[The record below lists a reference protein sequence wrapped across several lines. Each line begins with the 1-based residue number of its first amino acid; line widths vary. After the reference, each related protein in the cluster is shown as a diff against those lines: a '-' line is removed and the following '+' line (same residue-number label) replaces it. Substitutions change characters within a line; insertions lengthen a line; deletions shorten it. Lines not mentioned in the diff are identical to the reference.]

1 MPFRA
6 ILKEIRSQKPLV
18 HCISNIVTAN
28 DCANLLLAIGAS
40 PMMAQAPEEMEE
52 ITAISSST
60 VLNTGTPD
68 AARFDACEICGV
80 HANRMHR
87 PVVLDPVG
95 VGASSWRLTN
105 VQRLLTAFTPDLVRV
120 NLSEARSL
128 LGLCGQE
135 RGVDSAAVSDAED
148 PERCAL
154 ALARRLGCAV
164 LLSGATDIATDGS
177 MILRISGGS
186 PRVTAVTGSG
196 CMLSAL
202 CGAFLAVSDD
212 PLHAAAAASRFWK
225 SCSEQA
231 ASRCADAGMG
241 AFHMAL
247 IDVAS
252 LLR

>member
-1 MPFRA
+1 MPFHA
-6 ILKEIRSQKPLV
+6 ILEEIRRDKPLV

-68 AARFDACEICGV
+68 VERFAACEICGV
-80 HANRMHR
+80 QANRLHR

-95 VGASSWRLTN
+95 VGASSWRLAN
-105 VQRLLTAFTPDLVRV
+105 VQHLLTAFVPDLVRV

-128 LGLCGQE
+128 LGLRGQE

-148 PERCAL
+148 TESCAVE
-154 ALARRLGCAV
+154 LARKLGCAV
-164 LLSGATDIATDGS
+164 LLSSATDIATDGS
-177 MILRISGGS
+177 EVLRIPGGS

-202 CGAFLAVSDD
+202 CGAFLAVSDE
-212 PLHAAAAASRFWK
+212 PLHAAAAASAFWK
-225 SCSEQA
+225 RCSEQVEE
-231 ASRCADAGMG
+231 RCAGSGMG
-241 AFHMAL
+241 MYHMAL
-247 IDVAS
+247 IDAAS
-252 LLR
+252 QLR

>member
-1 MPFRA
+1 MPFHT
-6 ILKEIRSQKPLV
+6 ILEEIRSRKPLV

-68 AARFDACEICGV
+68 AARFAACEICGV
-80 HANRMHR
+80 HANRLHR

-95 VGASSWRLTN
+95 VGASCWRLKH
-105 VQRLLTAFTPDLVRV
+105 VQRLLDCFVPDLMRV
-120 NLSEARSL
+120 NLIEARAL
-128 LGLCGQE
+128 LGLRGQE
-135 RGVDSAAVSDAED
+135 RGVDSAATPDAED
-148 PERCAL
+148 AERCAVE
-154 ALARRLGCAV
+154 LARRIGCAV
-164 LLSGATDIATDGS
+164 LLSSATDIATDGS
-177 MILRISGGS
+177 QVLRIPGGS

-202 CGAFLAVSDD
+202 CGAFLAACED
-212 PLHAAAAASRFWK
+212 PLLAAAAAAAFWK
-225 SCSEQA
+225 DCSATAERRSAGQ
-231 ASRCADAGMG
+231 GMG

-247 IDVAS
+247 IDAAS
-252 LLR
+252 LRN